1 MKKRERILVLFIPMK
16 NYLKKLNIVQI
27 YIDQKAYLAEG
38 KNFGYREGFGRYQ
51 QKVKKD
57 Q

>member
-1 MKKRERILVLFIPMK
+1 MK

-38 KNFGYREGFGRYQ
+38 KNPDIE
-51 QKVKKD
+51 KVVDVISRRLKKIND
-57 Q
+57 NAVKGIVKAK